1 VGKKWPCS
9 IPPTQYGGIA
19 NIIVQLIGQTPRVIV
34 HTYNPH
40 IGSFLPSL
48 GLRQTKVYSV
58 VERADIVM
66 KSDESTA
73 FVSNSLPAEWSTF
86 VGEQPG

>member
-1 VGKKWPCS
+1 MIQSPFTAFSGVRIHKRDLLNAG
-9 IPPTQYGGIA
+9 
-19 NIIVQLIGQTPRVIV
+19 VIV

-48 GLRQTKVYSV
+48 GSSTTKVYSV

-66 KSDESTA
+66 KSSELTPPA
-73 FVSNSLPAEWSTF
+73 QRKQHSLF
-86 VGEQPG
+86 LQ

>member
-1 VGKKWPCS
+1 V
-9 IPPTQYGGIA
+9 TQSSFTAFSGVVIYKRDLLNA
-19 NIIVQLIGQTPRVIV
+19 RVIV

-58 VERADIVM
+58 VEGADIVM
-66 KSDESTA
+66 KSDEEG
-73 FVSNSLPAEWSTF
+73 FVNIGRLLGSNLSEVRLPPLR
-86 VGEQPG
+86 V